1 MTYPLNPLRRTV
13 TERNRIHRFVI
24 FVFLVGVCFLAL
36 GSVVGGPA
44 AHAAQTQVQTKSGA
58 GAPSGEDPAERDAV
72 NGKLGYHE
80 NRNYPYGLIGFLL
93 VLTPVV
99 LITARR
105 WKPTE
110 GDA

>member
-1 MTYPLNPLRRTV
+1 MIFPPNPLDGSATYRR
-13 TERNRIHRFVI
+13 RARRFVA
-24 FVFLVGVCFLAL
+24 FAFLVAVCFAATGGVAAL
-36 GSVVGGPA
+36 PA
-44 AHAAQTQVQTKSGA
+44 AHAAQAQVQDKSGA
-58 GAPSGEDPAERDAV
+58 GAPAGEDPAERDAV

-99 LITARR
+99 LIAARR
-105 WKPTE
+105 WKSTE